1 MRRPWWAAGRPHQV
15 GALGRRHARKG
26 SRRSTRVRDYERY
39 VDGEPREDEDGV
51 RNFLTSRDIELR
63 EGTDGDAPS
72 TRSVKGLG
80 NRKDDLV
87 LEVLRTKG
95 VTVYDRAI
103 TLVKALR
110 AQGTAVDVVSASE
123 NSQAG
128 LLAAGIADLLD
139 ARTDGHVVKDRR
151 LAGKPAPHSYLE
163 GARALRAHPGRVVV
177 VEDALARVEAGRAG
191 HFALVVGVDQH
202 DDAGERDYADEL
214 YAHGAGVVVSDLGE
228 LLSDSATTGG
238 TVGPPSRQN
247 ETHRTE
253 RIEHIDLT

>member
-1 MRRPWWAAGRPHQV
+1 
-15 GALGRRHARKG
+15 
-26 SRRSTRVRDYERY
+26 
-39 VDGEPREDEDGV
+39 
-51 RNFLTSRDIELR
+51 
-63 EGTDGDAPS
+63 
-72 TRSVKGLG
+72 
-80 NRKDDLV
+80 
-87 LEVLRTKG
+87 
-95 VTVYDRAI
+95 
-103 TLVKALR
+103 
-110 AQGTAVDVVSASE
+110 
-123 NSQAG
+123 
-128 LLAAGIADLLD
+128 
-139 ARTDGHVVKDRR
+139 
-151 LAGKPAPHSYLE
+151 
-163 GARALRAHPGRVVV
+163 V